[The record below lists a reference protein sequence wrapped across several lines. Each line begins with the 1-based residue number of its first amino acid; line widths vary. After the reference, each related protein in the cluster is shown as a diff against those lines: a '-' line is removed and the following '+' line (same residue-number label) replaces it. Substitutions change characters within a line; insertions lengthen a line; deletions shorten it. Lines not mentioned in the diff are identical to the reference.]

1 MRTLPDRNMM
11 SCPVHKLRPRT
22 GPGVGRRRGAR
33 RVERFT
39 RLIGRSP
46 VTTLTFLL
54 ISAGVVWYYS
64 SHDNID
70 ALQSLLAAAAITIFL
85 LICIAFNTQ
94 RLNKSTVKAE
104 LLSGEIK
111 HNDALY
117 RAVVDTAADA
127 IILADQR
134 GTVLSFNRAA
144 EQIFG
149 YSENEA
155 IGQNVKILMP
165 EDQCQAH
172 DGHMRRYVETKVS
185 HVLGV
190 GRVVEG
196 RRKDGTLFPL
206 HLSIAEWSDG
216 ADEIGYTAILRDI
229 TLQQQVQQ
237 ALIESESQIRLI
249 MDCATDYAIY
259 QIDLDDRMVKWNKGT
274 ERILG
279 YSADELRDFDIN
291 RLFPRDETGELDK
304 GQPTAPID
312 LERHETEGWRVRKDG
327 SRFWASGVVQ
337 PILDGAAKV
346 IGMAVVLQDRT
357 KQRDNDETLRLAKEQ
372 AEAAA
377 FVESNLRG
385 EIEAANIDLVSANR
399 GLQQFTSIVAHDL
412 RAPLKRIDA
421 FMTALREDYTDRLDD
436 EGKEMMTRVSRGA
449 ARMELMLDSLLDYSR
464 YNADAIGGK
473 SADLVHVVKG
483 VIESCDFE
491 TVESKI
497 NINVADA
504 PRVKGDPLLLA
515 HVFQNLI
522 GNSIKFRRG
531 ERVCID
537 IEAIASGDVVLMSV
551 TDNGIGI
558 EPRFADKVF
567 DMFARLHDEDE
578 YEGSGIG
585 LTVCRKI
592 VTDHGGRI
600 WIDPDYDAGTRIYVT
615 LQPAA
620 GERQDEPDLIMQL
633 YQSMQR
639 RPLSAPGI
647 DPDAIPAHLQHGT
660 SAHPNHHAQFNR
672 KAR

>member
-1 MRTLPDRNMM
+1 M
-11 SCPVHKLRPRT
+11 SRPVHELRPRT
-22 GPGVGRRRGAR
+22 GLGVVRGRVARSVGRLI
-33 RVERFT
+33 RV
-39 RLIGRSP
+39 IDQSP
-46 VTTLTFLL
+46 VTALTFVL
-54 ISAGVVWYYS
+54 ISVCAAWYYS
-64 SHDNID
+64 SHENID
-70 ALQSLLAAAAITIFL
+70 VLQSLLAAAAIIIFL
-85 LICIAFNTQ
+85 LTCIVLNTR

-149 YSENEA
+149 YSEKEVMR
-155 IGQNVKILMP
+155 QNVRILMP
-165 EDQCQAH
+165 EDQWTAH
-172 DGHMRRYVETKVS
+172 QGYLKRSRETKAPHIV
-185 HVLGV
+185 GV

-206 HLSIAEWSDG
+206 HLSIAEWNSG
-216 ADEIGYTAILRDI
+216 ADEIGFTAILRDI

-279 YSADELRDFDIN
+279 YSTDELRGFDIN
-291 RLFPRDETGELDK
+291 RLFPHGKTGETECV
-304 GQPTAPID
+304 QATAPID
-312 LERHETEGWRVRKDG
+312 LERYETEGWRVRKDG

-337 PILDGAAKV
+337 PILDSTAKV

-357 KQRDNDETLRLAKEQ
+357 KQRDNDETLRMAKEQ

-473 SADLVHVVKG
+473 SADLAHVVKG

-531 ERVCID
+531 EQVCID
-537 IEAIASGDVVLMSV
+537 IDAMASGDVVLMSV

-558 EPRFADKVF
+558 EPRFADQVF

-578 YEGSGIG
+578 YEGTGIG

-620 GERQDEPDLIMQL
+620 GERQAEPDLIMQL

-639 RPLSAPGI
+639 RPRGTPGI
-647 DPDAIPAHLQHGT
+647 DPDAIPEHLQHAT
-660 SAHPNHHAQFNR
+660 SAPPTHHAQFNR
-672 KAR
+672 KVR